1 MRLPRLTP
9 FNAQKPVAGAE
20 RKRKKGAAKLAAA
33 GAAAGA
39 RDGREGKA
47 AKKMKTH
54 ADGRGNDTPAPR
66 RAADGERHGDGGRGG
81 ADHGGS
87 DTAGRG
93 AKSSVGKPSE
103 PQRVSGKNL
112 GRRRRAQV
120 RLPAPESASEC
131 LCLVF
136 FLHCRLTRTMVAA
149 LQAKREQLRAARKGA
164 GGDAPAVGD
173 GEAAQVASA
182 ERNQKKR
189 ERLAAGAAAAPTQ
202 EDERAA
208 KKAQLTEKRRLQ
220 RAGLLVASSAGG
232 SAPATTMPAAP
243 AAPALK
249 SVKATKP
256 SLLEKANA
264 QLAGGRFRWL
274 NEALYTRDGRGAWE
288 LLSDQPAM
296 FAEYHEGFRKQT
308 AQWPRQPLDECIA
321 WLHRCP
327 ATWAVAD
334 FGCGDARLAAAVPQA
349 TVHSF
354 DLVAAAPGVVACD
367 MCNVPLEE
375 GTVQAAVF
383 CLSLMGTDYGKALAE
398 AHRVLA
404 PRGALWIAEV
414 RSRFEGADGGVEA
427 FLRALAALGFSLRAR
442 DESDTM
448 FAVFR
453 FSKADEPG
461 AKAPRWP
468 ALKACEYKRR

>member
-1 MRLPRLTP
+1 ML
-9 FNAQKPVAGAE
+9 
-20 RKRKKGAAKLAAA
+20 
-33 GAAAGA
+33 
-39 RDGREGKA
+39 
-47 AKKMKTH
+47 
-54 ADGRGNDTPAPR
+54 
-66 RAADGERHGDGGRGG
+66 
-81 ADHGGS
+81 
-87 DTAGRG
+87 
-93 AKSSVGKPSE
+93 
-103 PQRVSGKNL
+103 
-112 GRRRRAQV
+112 
-120 RLPAPESASEC
+120 
-131 LCLVF
+131 
-136 FLHCRLTRTMVAA
+136 FLSHCRLHQSSRARFAA
-149 LQAKREQLRAARKGA
+149 LQAKRELQRAARGGG
-164 GGDAPAVGD
+164 GGDAPADGD
-173 GEAAQVASA
+173 GEAARQANA
-182 ERNQKKR
+182 ERKQKKR
-189 ERLAAGAAAAPTQ
+189 ERLAAAAAAAPTE
-202 EDERAA
+202 EDARAA

-220 RAGLLVASSAGG
+220 RAGLLEASAAGG
-232 SAPATTMPAAP
+232 SAPHAPPATTPAP
-243 AAPALK
+243 AG
-249 SVKATKP
+249 KAAKAAKP

-296 FAEYHEGFRKQT
+296 FAEYHQGFRKQT

-321 WLHRCP
+321 WLRRCP
-327 ATWAVAD
+327 TTWAVAD

-367 MCNVPLEE
+367 MCAIPLED

-453 FSKADEPG
+453 FVKADEPG

>member
-1 MRLPRLTP
+1 MP
-9 FNAQKPVAGAE
+9 
-20 RKRKKGAAKLAAA
+20 
-33 GAAAGA
+33 
-39 RDGREGKA
+39 
-47 AKKMKTH
+47 
-54 ADGRGNDTPAPR
+54 
-66 RAADGERHGDGGRGG
+66 
-81 ADHGGS
+81 
-87 DTAGRG
+87 
-93 AKSSVGKPSE
+93 
-103 PQRVSGKNL
+103 
-112 GRRRRAQV
+112 
-120 RLPAPESASEC
+120 
-131 LCLVF
+131 
-136 FLHCRLTRTMVAA
+136 A
-149 LQAKREQLRAARKGA
+149 LQAKREQQRAARGGA
-164 GGDAPAVGD
+164 GGDAPADGD
-173 GEAAQVASA
+173 AGAAQAASA
-182 ERNQKKR
+182 ERKQKKR
-189 ERLAAGAAAAPTQ
+189 ERLAAAAAAAPTE
-202 EDERAA
+202 EDARAA

-220 RAGLLVASSAGG
+220 RAGMLDASAANC
-232 SAPATTMPAAP
+232 SAPHAPPTTSPAVAP
-243 AAPALK
+243 A
-249 SVKATKP
+249 VKAAKAAKP

-296 FAEYHEGFRKQT
+296 FAEYHQGFRKQT

-321 WLHRCP
+321 WLRRCP
-327 ATWAVAD
+327 TTWAVAD
-334 FGCGDARLAAAVPQA
+334 FGCGDARLAAAVPQR

-367 MCNVPLEE
+367 MCDIPLEDA
-375 GTVQAAVF
+375 TVQAAVF

-427 FLRALAALGFSLRAR
+427 VLRALAALGFSLRAR

-453 FSKADEPG
+453 FVKADEPG